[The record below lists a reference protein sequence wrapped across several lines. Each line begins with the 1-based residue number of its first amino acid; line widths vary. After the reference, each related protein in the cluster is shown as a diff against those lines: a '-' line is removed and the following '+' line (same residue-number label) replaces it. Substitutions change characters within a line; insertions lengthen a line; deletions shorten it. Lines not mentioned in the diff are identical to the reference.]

1 MISRLELRGAVVE
14 AQKLVEEAQNN
25 YAEIL
30 KKGKGVSCKIENTLY
45 SRPYWEGTQEE
56 FEEHIRKKYYEK

>member
-14 AQKLVEEAQNN
+14 AQKLVEEAQSN
-25 YAEIL
+25 YEELL
-30 KKGKGVSCKIENTLY
+30 KKGKGVSCKIGNTSY

-56 FEEHIRKKYYEK
+56 FEKHIRNKYYEK